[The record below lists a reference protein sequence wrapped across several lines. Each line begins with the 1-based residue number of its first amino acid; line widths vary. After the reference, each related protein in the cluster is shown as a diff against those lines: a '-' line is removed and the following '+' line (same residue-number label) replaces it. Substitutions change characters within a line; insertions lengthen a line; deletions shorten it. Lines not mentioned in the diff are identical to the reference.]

1 MLAINYIRTVIAF
14 VVAQVNTHV
23 ILLHCLNERTARVSR
38 SEVLNMENR
47 HFIIIIDVVNF

>member
-14 VVAQVNTHV
+14 VVAQV